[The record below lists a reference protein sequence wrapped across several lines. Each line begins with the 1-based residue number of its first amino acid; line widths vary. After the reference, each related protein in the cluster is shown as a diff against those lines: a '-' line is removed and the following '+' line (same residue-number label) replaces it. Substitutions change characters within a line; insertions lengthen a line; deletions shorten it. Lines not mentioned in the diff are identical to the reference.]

1 MQVFNELEFKVRS
14 FYGIEIFQVLN
25 KSRYATF
32 YDVHKDVNAV
42 VIVRKY
48 GVFLNSLASS
58 KSFEINSKRLL
69 ENSCYFDSIAELI
82 QI

>member
-1 MQVFNELEFKVRS
+1 MQEFNELEFMVRS

-25 KSRYATF
+25 KSCYATL
-32 YDVHKDVNAV
+32 YVYKDVNAV

-69 ENSCYFDSIAELI
+69 ILRKLLLL
-82 QI
+82 